1 MKSEKGLGTGLSAL
15 FGEAAAAEADRPECV
30 YLAVSDVEPDE
41 DQPRKSFDPD
51 ALAELAD
58 SIAEHGVIQPL
69 TVRRRS
75 GRYVIIAGERR
86 WRAAREAGLAKIPA
100 VVIDADDR
108 TAAILGLVENLQRE
122 DLDPMEEAS
131 GFAALM
137 DRFGFT
143 QEQCA
148 ERVGKSRPA
157 VANSL
162 RLLGLPAE
170 VKELVSSGK
179 LSAGHARALLGL
191 SGDAAMIK
199 LAKEAVSRGLSVRQ
213 VEAAVRSASKKG
225 GKKRS
230 APSIYAETLS
240 HELTGELGRR
250 VRIVEGAKKGRI
262 EVEYYGNE
270 DLDRVIAA
278 LKKIK

>member
-41 DQPRKSFDPD
+41 EQPRKSFDPD

-69 TVRRRS
+69 TVRRRN

-100 VVIDADDR
+100 VVVEADDR

-122 DLDPMEEAS
+122 DLDPMEEAG

-162 RLLGLPAE
+162 RLLGLPE
-170 VKELVSSGK
+170 KVREMISSGK
-179 LSAGHARALLGL
+179 LSAGHGRALLAL
-191 SGDAAMIK
+191 PTDAAMIK
-199 LAKEAVSRGLSVRQ
+199 LAKEASERGWSVRQ
-213 VEAAVRSASKKG
+213 TEAAVRAAAKKPV
-225 GKKRS
+225 KRS
-230 APSIYAETLS
+230 APSIYAESLS

-250 VRIVEGAKKGRI
+250 VRIVEGRKKGRV

>member
-15 FGEAAAAEADRPECV
+15 FGDAAATEAERPECV
-30 YLAVSDVEPDE
+30 YLSLSDVEPDE

-75 GRYVIIAGERR
+75 GRYVIVAGERR
-86 WRAAREAGLAKIPA
+86 WRAAREAGLAKVPA

-122 DLDPMEEAS
+122 DLDPMEEAG

-157 VANSL
+157 VANAL

-170 VKELVSSGK
+170 VKDLVSSGK
-179 LSAGHARALLGL
+179 LGAGHARALLAL
-191 SGDAAMIK
+191 PTDAAMIK
-199 LAKEAVSRGLSVRQ
+199 LAKEAVSRGMSVRQ
-213 VEAAVRSASKKG
+213 VEAAVRGASKKPRT
-225 GKKRS
+225 RS
-230 APSIYAETLS
+230 GPSIYAESLS

-250 VRIVEGAKKGRI
+250 VRIVEGRKKGRI

-270 DLDRVIAA
+270 DLDKVIAA